1 MFLDACTSIEQG
13 FNISDCMQSTPGS
26 VADVL
31 WAAAVLDVRA
41 PAVITRLRELAAVL
55 DTSRLDESA
64 RQRLFQAHVAL
75 ERSSRGSG
83 SAEQGASLLPPEILH
98 QARAAWQDRLSSVV
112 ASQVCVVLSI
122 FAATTAAILFGCSYY
137 VNLSVFAVTTA
148 AIYFACSYFAHHNGQ
163 SIR

>member
-1 MFLDACTSIEQG
+1 M
-13 FNISDCMQSTPGS
+13 
-26 VADVL
+26 L

-75 ERSSRGSG
+75 ERSSRGG
-83 SAEQGASLLPPEILH
+83 SAEQGVSLLPPEILH

-122 FAATTAAILFGCSYY
+122 FAATTAAISFGCSYS

-148 AIYFACSYFAHHNGQ
+148 AIYFACSYFARHNGQ
-163 SIR
+163 STR